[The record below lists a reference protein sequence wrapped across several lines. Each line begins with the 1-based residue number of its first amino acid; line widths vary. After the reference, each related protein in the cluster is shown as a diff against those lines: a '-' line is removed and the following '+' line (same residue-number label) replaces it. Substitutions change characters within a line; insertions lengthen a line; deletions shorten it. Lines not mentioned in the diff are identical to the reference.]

1 MTFSALALLQEKT
14 VVLVEDNGFLLEVMI
29 GHLECYG
36 AICKAFGTADDA
48 SSYLDEVER
57 PPFLVVTDHLLPG
70 TLQGAD
76 FANQLAARWPDL
88 SIIVASGYL
97 DRSQLSPRKNTV
109 FLPKPWLPG
118 GLEKAILATF

>member
-1 MTFSALALLQEKT
+1 MTLSVLALLQERI
-14 VVLVEDNGFLLEVMI
+14 VVLVEDNEFLLEVMI

-36 AICKAFGTADDA
+36 AICKAFGTADEA
-48 SSYLDEVER
+48 SSYLDEVEK

-70 TLQGAD
+70 MLQGAD

-88 SIIVASGYL
+88 CIVVASGYL
-97 DRSQLSPRKNTV
+97 DFSQLSPRKKTV

-118 GLEKAILATF
+118 GLEDAILATF